1 MRNIQ
6 YSTRNSQCAS
16 VRRWAFA
23 IAVGPMLAAVLLL
36 ASADASAAEGPRVV
50 KLWPGDPPGML
61 KHDQPEK
68 AKHGGR
74 ATEVHIPTLSVYLPA
89 ASNATGTAVLVCPG
103 GGYGHLAM
111 GHEGAEVAKW
121 LNSLGVAAVVL
132 KYRHRPYRHPVPLED
147 ASRAMRWIRNR
158 AQEYRVRPNRVGIL
172 GFSAGGH
179 LASTVMTHWDRG
191 NPTAK
196 GALDRASCRPDFGI
210 LIYPVISLHE
220 GIGHMGSRRN
230 LLGDSPTPE
239 LIDELSNDTQVA
251 SDTPPTLLVH
261 ARDDRGV
268 KPINSERFHAALQA
282 AGISSELIYVEKGG
296 HGFGLRH
303 GWPEKCAAWM
313 RGRGLLSAP

>member
-1 MRNIQ
+1 M
-6 YSTRNSQCAS
+6 
-16 VRRWAFA
+16 
-23 IAVGPMLAAVLLL
+23 
-36 ASADASAAEGPRVV
+36 AAEPQVI

-61 KHDQPEK
+61 KHDAPEK
-68 AKHGGR
+68 VKKGGR

-89 ASNATGTAVLVCPG
+89 ATNATGTAVLVCPG

-111 GHEGAEVAKW
+111 GHEGSAVAKW

-147 ASRAMRWIRNR
+147 ASRAMRWIRCN
-158 AQEYRVRPNRVGIL
+158 AQAHGIRPDRVGIL

-196 GALDRASCRPDFGI
+196 VAIDRASCRPDFGI
-210 LIYPVISLHE
+210 LIYPVISLKE

-230 LLGDSPTPE
+230 LLGNSPTPE
-239 LIDELSNDTQVA
+239 LVDELSNDTQVTA
-251 SDTPPTLLVH
+251 ETPPAFLAH

-268 KPINSERFHAALQA
+268 KPVNSERFHAALRT
-282 AGISSELIYVEKGG
+282 AGVLSELVYVEKGG

-303 GWPEKCAAWM
+303 GWPEKCEAWM
-313 RGRGLLSAP
+313 QGRGLLTER